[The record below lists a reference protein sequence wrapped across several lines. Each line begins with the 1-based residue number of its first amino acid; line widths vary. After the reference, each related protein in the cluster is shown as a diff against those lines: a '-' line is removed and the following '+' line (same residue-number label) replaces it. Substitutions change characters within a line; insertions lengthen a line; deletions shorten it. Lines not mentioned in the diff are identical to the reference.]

1 MKIEQKRVCIYP
13 KDVQRIT
20 GKSYK
25 YSRLLLIEIRK
36 KLNKNEHQF
45 ISVEEFCLYT
55 GLQLEQV
62 QPLIIG

>member
-1 MKIEQKRVCIYP
+1 MKIDQKRVCIYP
-13 KDVQRIT
+13 KDIQIIT

-25 YSRLLLIEIRK
+25 YSRLLLIEIKK

-45 ISVEEFCLYT
+45 ISIEEFCLYT
-55 GLQLEQV
+55 GLKLEQV